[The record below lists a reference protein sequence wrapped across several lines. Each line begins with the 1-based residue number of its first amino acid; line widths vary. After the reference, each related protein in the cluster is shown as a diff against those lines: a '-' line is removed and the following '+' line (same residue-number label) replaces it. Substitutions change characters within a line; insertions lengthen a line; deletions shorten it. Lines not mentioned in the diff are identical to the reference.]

1 MFKRG
6 TIAWLIWNIIESVLL
21 IVAGIL
27 VLAWSGNHDFQ
38 KNAVLVAGIVF
49 IVDAGLR
56 LLLGTINVFTAK
68 EVTIIKADFAN
79 AGAGAAELALGV
91 SFCYIFNHYDPYI
104 VDGQAVAGG
113 KAVFGYVGIY
123 LGVLLIVLA
132 AIVLVLGLVYLF
144 KKFNTV
150 AQNIFTLVVGGVIL
164 AAGIA
169 ALVNLNPEKGDNVV
183 QFFLV
188 IMGLVSLLLGIFLTV
203 GCILAVIALKKTK
216 DAAKEV
222 VAEENE
228 KQDRTDNEV
237 SEEKPV
243 EEQKPAEE
251 EKPEEK

>member
-144 KKFNTV
+144 KKFLNSFSTHTYAEFVTV
-150 AQNIFTLVVGGVIL
+150 LLEAFLILTLCK
-164 AAGIA
+164 
-169 ALVNLNPEKGDNVV
+169 N
-183 QFFLV
+183 
-188 IMGLVSLLLGIFLTV
+188 LLLCKI
-203 GCILAVIALKKTK
+203 CCSWIKNNI
-216 DAAKEV
+216 
-222 VAEENE
+222 
-228 KQDRTDNEV
+228 V
-237 SEEKPV
+237 SKI
-243 EEQKPAEE
+243 
-251 EKPEEK
+251 